1 MYMPFILLRLWG
13 WPGFWAF
20 LIPNVLGCAAF
31 GFVLDGQRSRA
42 LAAKLGWMCALF
54 SAVTVAYQC
63 YFAGWAAGWLA
74 LAARE
79 KYQAIA
85 GLEDVSDNPFPTLTA
100 ILNPDSLKE
109 AELDAMAEAETQ
121 TAIAREHD
129 AGDTPPRF

>member
-1 MYMPFILLRLWG
+1 MQFPDQLSREEEDRVDRTRGAI
-13 WPGFWAF
+13 
-20 LIPNVLGCAAF
+20 AAQ
-31 GFVLDGQRSRA
+31 LADRHWRRA
-42 LAAKLGWMCALF
+42 EFYAKGRHYTSARIYYAL
-54 SAVTVAYQC
+54 VARDYGDTQ
-63 YFAGWAAGWLA
+63 LA

-121 TAIAREHD
+121 TAIAREPD